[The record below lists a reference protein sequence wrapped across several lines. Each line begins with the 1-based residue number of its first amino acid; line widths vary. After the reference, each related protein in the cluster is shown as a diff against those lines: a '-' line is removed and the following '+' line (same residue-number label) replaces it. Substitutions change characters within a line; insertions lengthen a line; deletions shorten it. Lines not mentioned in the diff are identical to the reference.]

1 MNSTKPDTAAS
12 GMSRSRTT
20 RLVVS
25 VKEAGSISL
34 MLSSLFSSPYHR
46 GHFRRITSYS
56 SGMRHYFCRF
66 PEFDSV
72 AFRVHDPSEL
82 SKIVF
87 HNIVVNSHSL
97 FSQLT
102 QGLPQ
107 VTDTEVDHELR

>member
-25 VKEAGSISL
+25 ATGATSISL
-34 MLSSLFSSPYHR
+34 ELSSLFSSPYHR
-46 GHFRRITSYS
+46 GHQRRITSYS
-56 SGMRHYFCRF
+56 SKMRCYLCRF
-66 PEFDSV
+66 PEFESV

-82 SKIVF
+82 SKVVF
-87 HNIVVNSHSL
+87 YNIVVDSHSL
-97 FSQLT
+97 FSQLI

-107 VTDTEVDHELR
+107 VADTEVDHELR

>member
-25 VKEAGSISL
+25 IMEAGSISL
-34 MLSSLFSSPYHR
+34 ELSSSFLITLSPWPL
-46 GHFRRITSYS
+46 RRITSYS
-56 SGMRHYFCRF
+56 SGMRCHFCRF

-82 SKIVF
+82 SKVVF

-97 FSQLT
+97 FSQLI
-102 QGLPQ
+102 QGFPQ
-107 VTDTEVDHELR
+107 VADTEVDHELR